1 MSMKGSGQ
9 SEEIKMKIQMEPK
22 LKNSRAEMKISGTDI
37 VTYEV
42 DGKVVCSSEK
52 P

>member
-1 MSMKGSGQ
+1 
-9 SEEIKMKIQMEPK
+9 MKIQMEPK

-42 DGKVVCSSEK
+42 DGKVAQVKTLIQES
-52 P
+52 

>member
-1 MSMKGSGQ
+1 
-9 SEEIKMKIQMEPK
+9 MKIQMEPK

-42 DGKVVCSSEK
+42 DGKVAQVK